1 MILDIS
7 KKISEK
13 VKIKISDDE
22 TLEVEALSVIDSA
35 EVEEKINEAKS
46 AKEKIEYVI
55 EVLHKR
61 GFDKKYSSKVS
72 SDTLLEIFSLVSGT
86 NKKK

>member
-22 TLEVEALSVIDSA
+22 TLEVEVLSVIESA
-35 EVEEKINEAKS
+35 EVDEKMAESKT
-46 AKEKIEYVI
+46 AKEKVDYVI
-55 EVLHKR
+55 GILHEK
-61 GFDKKYSSKVS
+61 GFDKKYSSKIS
-72 SDTLLEIFSLVSGT
+72 GETLLEIFSLVNGT

>member
-22 TLEVEALSVIDSA
+22 TLEVNTLSVMESA
-35 EVEEKINEAKS
+35 EVEERINEAKT
-46 AKEKIEYVI
+46 AKEKVEYVI
-55 EVLHKR
+55 EVLHQS
-61 GFDKKYSSKVS
+61 GFDKKYSSRIS
-72 SDTLLEIFSLVSGT
+72 SETLLEVFALVSGT